1 LPSPANEE
9 KLTAAPARRAATDQG
24 RKKPKEASMFKSHA
38 GRIARAGATAALA
51 VLLATGARAET
62 VLTFGGSDA
71 IGSLLDRQNTLF
83 SELVNERAGGELRV
97 NFIAGE
103 ALGNDIQVI
112 EQMMAGSVH
121 MYGDV
126 LDWYANWVQ
135 DFAILNWG
143 FTFRGNDHVQAFLD
157 SDVYAELAEEL
168 RTEHGLRIL
177 AAAPT
182 QPRVLFGKKPIET
195 PAELADI
202 KMRVP
207 EIRTYLLLWETL
219 GTRPS
224 RVAWAEVFLG
234 LRTGVIEAAEGP
246 VSAAY
251 AARMHEA
258 ASFVM
263 RTDHLVSTNHITIND
278 ATFESLS
285 PELQQ
290 IVVDAAIEATQWAR
304 AQAEAETEE
313 VIQKMASEGATVV
326 QVDREAF
333 AEKAMNGVATMEKDG
348 EWSEGLW
355 AKIRALGG

>member
-1 LPSPANEE
+1 MIRQS
-9 KLTAAPARRAATDQG
+9 
-24 RKKPKEASMFKSHA
+24 
-38 GRIARAGATAALA
+38 ALA
-51 VLLATGARAET
+51 LIAAAFLASAAAAET

-71 IGSLLDRQNTLF
+71 PGSLLDRQNAMFTQ
-83 SELVNERAGGELRV
+83 LVNERAKGELTV
-97 NFIAGE
+97 NFISGE

-126 LDWYANWVQ
+126 LDWYANWVK

-143 FTFRGNDHVQAFLD
+143 FTFRNNDHVQAFLD
-157 SDVYAELAEEL
+157 SDVYAGLVDEL
-168 RTEHGLRIL
+168 RETQGLRIL

-182 QPRVLFGKKPIET
+182 QPRVLFAKKEIAS
-195 PAELADI
+195 PAELQGL

-219 GTRPS
+219 GTSPS

-234 LRTGVIEAAEGP
+234 LKTGVIEAAEGP

-258 ASFVM
+258 APYVM
-263 RTDHLVSTNHITIND
+263 RTDHLVSTNHITINE
-278 ATFESLS
+278 ATFQSLS

-290 IVVDAAIEATQWAR
+290 IIVEAAVEATQWAR
-304 AQAEAETEE
+304 TQAETETE
-313 VIQKMASEGATVV
+313 QLVLKMGEEGATIV
-326 QVDREAF
+326 QVERGPFADQALTGVERMEA
-333 AEKAMNGVATMEKDG
+333 DG
-348 EWSEGLW
+348 EWSPGLW
-355 AKIRALGG
+355 QQIRELGS